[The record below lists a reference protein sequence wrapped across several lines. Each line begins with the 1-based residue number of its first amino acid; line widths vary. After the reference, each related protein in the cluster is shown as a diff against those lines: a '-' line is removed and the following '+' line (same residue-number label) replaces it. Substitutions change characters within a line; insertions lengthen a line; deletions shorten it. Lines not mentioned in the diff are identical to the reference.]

1 MGLDM
6 KRLRPVL
13 IVEDEGDY
21 ASLIRESFESAEV
34 PNPVQVVGD
43 ADQAIAYL
51 AGEREFAD
59 RSTYGFP
66 CLMLLDL
73 RLSQKSGFHVLR
85 WLRNRP
91 DLKQRMNVIVLSS
104 VNTQREIQ
112 MAYELG
118 AQYFMKK
125 SDFNA
130 LVEKARYLRD
140 SWISLTP

>member
-1 MGLDM
+1 MAMGM

-21 ASLIRESFESAEV
+21 AALIRESFASVQV

-59 RSTYGFP
+59 RATYGFP

-73 RLSQKSGFHVLR
+73 RLPRRSGFHVLR
-85 WLRNRP
+85 WLRGRP
-91 DLKQRMNVIVLSS
+91 ELKQKMNIVVLSS
-104 VNTQREIQ
+104 VNAQREIQ

-118 AQYFMKK
+118 AQFFMKK
-125 SDFNA
+125 TDYNG
-130 LVEKARYLRD
+130 LVEKVRYLRD
-140 SWISLTP
+140 SWIATSC

>member
-1 MGLDM
+1 M
-6 KRLRPVL
+6 KRFRPVL
-13 IVEDEGDY
+13 IVEDDGDY
-21 ASLIRESFESAEV
+21 ASLIRESFESVQV
-34 PNPVQVVGD
+34 PNPVRIVSD

-73 RLSQKSGFHVLR
+73 RMPHRSGFHVLR

-91 DLKQRMNVIVLSS
+91 ELKQKMNVIVLSS
-104 VNTQREIQ
+104 VNAQREIQ

-125 SDFNA
+125 SDYNA
-130 LVEKARYLRD
+130 LVEKARYLKD
-140 SWISLTP
+140 SWICLTP